1 MVAGIVRGGK
11 MGILTRVTRNI
22 WRKKTSSLIVILTV
36 CLALTLLIVLPPSIN
51 ERATITQSAV
61 NSLVDYNNDV
71 ASSVT
76 LSATEIQVEYGID
89 FNPATMLR
97 TSGNSSPIYL
107 SMLLMNA
114 SMYTELV
121 SIPDVTTVIPI
132 LENTTANRPYE
143 IYGVPLGNSSDFKD
157 PSIMPSNITA
167 GRNLQIGDS
176 GVVVVDD
183 VTAKNYSLSVG
194 SSFDVLGR
202 NFTVVGIEAWSPAQG
217 NCVTM
222 SLEDAWAITNTTGQ
236 ATKYL
241 VFADNADNVNSVVTR
256 IQSLDPKLQISSGA
270 LQLNSVSSLQ
280 SQLAD
285 LTNSAQSTL
294 SSIQSTGVAEISL
307 AVLAVV
313 VTVLFVMLFSVRER
327 TKEIG
332 TLKAMGAT
340 EGTIL
345 GQFMLEAVLLCLIAV
360 VIAISISATVLPAL
374 CSVLLPM
381 PVEIGPGLAQYP
393 NGTYYLAPNGVGY
406 SKTLILPG
414 HETNVFAAS
423 ITPQSML
430 LAVGVALLLGA
441 LGSLYPALKAART
454 RPAEAMRYE

>member
-1 MVAGIVRGGK
+1 

-202 NFTVVGIEAWSPAQG
+202 NFTVVGI
-217 NCVTM
+217 
-222 SLEDAWAITNTTGQ
+222 
-236 ATKYL
+236 
-241 VFADNADNVNSVVTR
+241 
-256 IQSLDPKLQISSGA
+256 
-270 LQLNSVSSLQ
+270 
-280 SQLAD
+280 
-285 LTNSAQSTL
+285 
-294 SSIQSTGVAEISL
+294 
-307 AVLAVV
+307 
-313 VTVLFVMLFSVRER
+313 
-327 TKEIG
+327 
-332 TLKAMGAT
+332 
-340 EGTIL
+340 
-345 GQFMLEAVLLCLIAV
+345 
-360 VIAISISATVLPAL
+360 
-374 CSVLLPM
+374 
-381 PVEIGPGLAQYP
+381 
-393 NGTYYLAPNGVGY
+393 
-406 SKTLILPG
+406 
-414 HETNVFAAS
+414 
-423 ITPQSML
+423 
-430 LAVGVALLLGA
+430 
-441 LGSLYPALKAART
+441 
-454 RPAEAMRYE
+454 

>member
-1 MVAGIVRGGK
+1 

-22 WRKKTSSLIVILTV
+22 WRKKTRSSIVILTV

-71 ASSVT
+71 TSSVT
-76 LSATEIQVEYGID
+76 LSATEIQCEYGYDI
-89 FNPATMLR
+89 NPSLFGT
-97 TSGNSSPIYL
+97 GPIYFANG
-107 SMLLMNA
+107 LMNA
-114 SMYTELV
+114 SMYNELV
-121 SIPDVTTVIPI
+121 SIPDVATVIPI
-132 LENTTANRPYE
+132 FEDLVTANRSYE

-217 NCVTM
+217 YCVTM
-222 SLEDAWAITNTTGQ
+222 NLEDAWAITNTTGQ

-241 VFADNADNVNSVVTR
+241 VFVDNVDSVNSVVTR

-270 LQLNSVSSLQ
+270 LQLNSVSGLQ
-280 SQLAD
+280 SQLSE
-285 LTNSAQSTL
+285 LTNSDQSTL
-294 SSIQSTGVAEISL
+294 SSIQSTGAAEICL
-307 AVLAVV
+307 AIAAVV
-313 VTVLFVMLFSVRER
+313 VTVLFMMLFSVRER

-340 EGTIL
+340 NGVIL
-345 GQFMLEAVLLCLIAV
+345 GQFMLEAILLCLIAV
-360 VIAISISATVLPAL
+360 VIALAISKTVLPTL
-374 CSVLLPM
+374 SSLLLPM
-381 PVEIGPGLAQYP
+381 PVEIGPGLAPYP
-393 NGTYYLAPNGVGY
+393 NGTMYLQPNTVGY

-414 HETNVFAAS
+414 HETNFLAAS

-454 RPAEAMRYE
+454 KPAEAMRYE